1 MPAVQTAKGLWFW
14 GYTMIGKQGIKTA
27 VFGVLCNFF
36 LFLIKLYVGIS
47 TNSLAIYVDSVNNL
61 GDTLSCLIAIAGF
74 AFVLKTNNEKKGGRI
89 QSLSSF
95 VIGII
100 VAVTGASCV
109 YSGLERFMYPLP
121 VSYSRNYAIL
131 ICLTAVVKLVMGFVY
146 IRINRKNPS
155 PVFKALILDSFL
167 DFGITVSA
175 VTGFFLVAKL
185 GFAADGIIGIAIGTA
200 IVISA
205 VKSVWEQAKNLV
217 NE

>member
-1 MPAVQTAKGLWFW
+1 M
-14 GYTMIGKQGIKTA
+14 GKTGIKTA
-27 VFGVLCNFF
+27 VFGVLCNFI

-74 AFVLKTNNEKKGGRI
+74 AFVLKTNEEKKGGRI

-121 VSYSRNYAIL
+121 VSYSRNYALL
-131 ICLTAVVKLVMGFVY
+131 ICVTALVKLVMGLVY
-146 IRINRKNPS
+146 IRINKNNPS
-155 PVFKALILDSFL
+155 PVFKTLILDSFL
-167 DFGITVSA
+167 DFGITVCA
-175 VTGFFLVAKL
+175 VSGFFLIEYFGLAL
-185 GFAADGIIGIAIGTA
+185 DGIIGIAIGTA
-200 IVISA
+200 IVVSSA
-205 VKSVWEQAKNLV
+205 KSVWQQAKNLV
-217 NE
+217 ND

>member
-1 MPAVQTAKGLWFW
+1 M
-14 GYTMIGKQGIKTA
+14 GKTGIKTA
-27 VFGVLCNFF
+27 VFGVSCNFI

-47 TNSLAIYVDSVNNL
+47 TTSLAIYVDGINNL

-74 AFVLKTNNEKKGGRI
+74 AFVLKTGSEKKGERI

-95 VIGII
+95 VIGIV

-121 VSYSRNYAIL
+121 VSYSRDYALL
-131 ICLTAVVKLVMGFVY
+131 ICATAIVKLAMGVVY
-146 IRINRKNPS
+146 IKINKENPS
-155 PVFKALILDSFL
+155 PVFKTLILDSFL
-167 DFGITVSA
+167 DFGITLSA
-175 VTGFFLVAKL
+175 VTGFFLIVKL

-200 IVISA
+200 IVISS

-217 NE
+217 ND

>member
-1 MPAVQTAKGLWFW
+1 M
-14 GYTMIGKQGIKTA
+14 GKTGVKTA
-27 VFGVLCNFF
+27 VFGVSCNFI

-47 TNSLAIYVDSVNNL
+47 TNSLAIYVDGINNL

-74 AFVLKTNNEKKGGRI
+74 AFVIKTSNEKKGGRI

-121 VSYSRNYAIL
+121 VSYSRNYALL
-131 ICLTAVVKLVMGFVY
+131 ICLTAVVKLAMGAVY
-146 IRINRKNPS
+146 IKINRENPS
-155 PVFKALILDSFL
+155 PVFKTLILDSFL

-175 VTGFFLVAKL
+175 VTGFFLIAKL
-185 GFAADGIIGIAIGTA
+185 GFAADGIIGIAIGT
-200 IVISA
+200 VIFISS
-205 VKSVWEQAKNLV
+205 VKSVWEQTKNLV
-217 NE
+217 ND

>member
-1 MPAVQTAKGLWFW
+1 M
-14 GYTMIGKQGIKTA
+14 GKTGIKTA

-47 TNSLAIYVDSVNNL
+47 TNSLAIYVDSINNL
-61 GDTLSCLIAIAGF
+61 GDTFSCFIAIAGF
-74 AFVLKTNNEKKGGRI
+74 AFVLKTKEEKKGERI

-95 VIGII
+95 VIGMI
-100 VAVTGASCV
+100 VAVTGAYCV
-109 YSGLERFMYPLP
+109 YSGLERFMYPLL
-121 VSYSRNYAIL
+121 VSYSRNYALL

-146 IRINRKNPS
+146 IRMNKKSPS
-155 PVFKALILDSFL
+155 PVIKTLILDSFL

-175 VTGFFLVAKL
+175 VCGFFLIEKL
-185 GFAADGIIGIAIGTA
+185 GFAADGIIGIAIGIA

-205 VKSVWEQAKNLV
+205 SKSVWEQAKRLV

>member
-1 MPAVQTAKGLWFW
+1 M
-14 GYTMIGKQGIKTA
+14 GKIGIKTA
-27 VFGVLCNFF
+27 VFGVLCNFV
-36 LFLIKLYVGIS
+36 LFLTKLYVGIS
-47 TNSLAIYVDSVNNL
+47 TNSLAIYVDSINNL

-74 AFVLKTNNEKKGGRI
+74 AFVIKTNDEKKGDRI

-121 VSYSRNYAIL
+121 VSYSGRYALL

-146 IRINRKNPS
+146 IRMDKKSPS
-155 PVFKALILDSFL
+155 PVIKTLILDSFL

-175 VTGFFLVAKL
+175 LCGFFLIEKL
-185 GFAADGIIGIAIGTA
+185 GFAADGFIGIAIGIT

-205 VKSVWEQAKNLV
+205 SKSVWQQAKKLV